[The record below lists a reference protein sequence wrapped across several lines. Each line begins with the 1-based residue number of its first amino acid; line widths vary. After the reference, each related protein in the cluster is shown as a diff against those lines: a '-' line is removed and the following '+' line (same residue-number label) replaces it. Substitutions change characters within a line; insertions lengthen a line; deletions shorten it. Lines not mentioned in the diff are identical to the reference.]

1 MIIILCIFFIF
12 IIFMN
17 FVNKTREGACSKDDR
32 ECSKMSLYTAEQNAP
47 IIDNKIS
54 DTKNFLDTKID
65 EIKEKIDNLVKEQTN
80 TKKLIDEN
88 AKSIID
94 VKKEL

>member
-1 MIIILCIFFIF
+1 MHFI
-12 IIFMN
+12 
-17 FVNKTREGACSKDDR
+17 NKTREGACSKDDR

-47 IIDNKIS
+47 VIEKKIS

-65 EIKEKIDNLVKEQTN
+65 EIKKKIEDLVKKQTN
-80 TKKLIDEN
+80 TKELIN
-88 AKSIID
+88 KNSKSIVD

>member
-1 MIIILCIFFIF
+1 
-12 IIFMN
+12 MN
-17 FVNKTREGACSKDDR
+17 FINKTREGACNKDDR
-32 ECSKMSLYTAEQNAP
+32 ECSKMALYTAEQNAP
-47 IIDNKIS
+47 VIEKKIS

-80 TKKLIDEN
+80 TKKLIGEN
-88 AKSIID
+88 SKSIID